1 MLPASPDLLLILIIL
16 FCSSLIRSTF
26 GFGDAVIA
34 MPLLA
39 LVVDLRVATPLV
51 ALIAFTL
58 GILILLGNFRHIE
71 IRCAWRLILSSAF
84 GIPIGLLL
92 LKASFENIL
101 KIVLAILIMAFALY
115 QLIQPRLSIIR
126 QRNAFLFGFIAG
138 ILGGAYNT
146 NGPPVIVYGTLRRWT
161 PQSFRATL
169 QGYFVTTSL
178 FILAG
183 HALGGLW
190 TTEVLQSYLMAI
202 PLVLIAIFGGQ
213 YLHRRIPAEKFNK
226 YIYGLLTCIGLSLL
240 IQSTIRLL
248 G

>member
-1 MLPASPDLLLILIIL
+1 MLQVSTDLFPILIIL

-26 GFGDAVIA
+26 GFGDALIA

-39 LVVDLRVATPLV
+39 FFLELRVATPLV

-92 LKASFENIL
+92 LKGSFENLL

-115 QLIQPRLSIIR
+115 QLFQPRLPRIR
-126 QRNAFLFGFIAG
+126 ERNAFWFGFIAG

-178 FILAG
+178 FILMG

-190 TTEVLQSYLMAI
+190 TAEVLQIYLLAI
-202 PLVLIAIFGGQ
+202 PILLLALFGGRHIHQ
-213 YLHRRIPAEKFNK
+213 RIPAAKFNR
-226 YIYGLLTCIGLSLL
+226 YIYGLLICIGLALL
-240 IQSTIRLL
+240 IQSIVRLL